1 MKNSPLTTFLLA
13 VLAIS
18 AVLSVVF
25 CSLYISSTRN
35 LRKLQGQV
43 TFINTRTAGVTAL
56 ANDALEYSKN
66 HPEIDPILQWANLKS
81 PKTASATTNKPS
93 K

>member
-1 MKNSPLTTFLLA
+1 MKDSPLTTFLLA

-25 CSLYISSTRN
+25 CSMYISSSRN
-35 LRKLQGQV
+35 FRKLQGQV
-43 TFINTRTAGVTAL
+43 TFINTRTAGISAL
-56 ANDALEYSKN
+56 ATDAIEYSKT
-66 HPEIDPILQWANLKS
+66 HPEIDPILQWANLKGGKS
-81 PKTASATTNKPS
+81 PSSVTNKPA